1 MKLVIFDMDGL
12 MFATEGIDMK
22 CFKKACDEF
31 GYIIE
36 EKFQMELI
44 GMNEHDTVLKLQ
56 EKFGEAFP
64 VYDICIIFNFCLRN
78 NLIYKIFDF

>member
-22 CFKKACDEF
+22 CFKRHDEF
-31 GYIIE
+31 GYITE

-56 EKFGEAFP
+56 K
-64 VYDICIIFNFCLRN
+64 
-78 NLIYKIFDF
+78 NLVKLSGL